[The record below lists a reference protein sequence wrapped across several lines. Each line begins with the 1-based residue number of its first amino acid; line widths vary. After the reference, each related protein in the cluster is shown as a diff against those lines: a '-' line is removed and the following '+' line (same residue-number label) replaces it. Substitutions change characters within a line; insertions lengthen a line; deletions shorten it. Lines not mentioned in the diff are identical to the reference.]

1 MAQSL
6 SKIHIRMNAFALPG
20 RTNENTINTQGVA
33 SLALGYAQSWAFSP
47 PRLPFVASSSQ
58 DLRMMISRLMTSLRS
73 VGLRTSLPPCGQWGY
88 AESREIPNARG
99 VSLSR
104 HSVDY
109 LPLVG
114 GSTTN
119 LVRFVFLKNQRA
131 FQRSKQPCV
140 CMDIWLKSCV
150 EKTNEPADEKR
161 IFDPLK
167 ERKRRVDLRLG
178 IFRGAI
184 A

>member
-1 MAQSL
+1 
-6 SKIHIRMNAFALPG
+6 MNAFALPG

-33 SLALGYAQSWAFSP
+33 SLALGYAQPWAFSP

-131 FQRSKQPCV
+131 FQRSKQLCV
-140 CMDIWLKSCV
+140 CMDIWLKSCAS
-150 EKTNEPADEKR
+150 KTNEPENGKR

-167 ERKRRVDLRLG
+167 ERKRRADLPKG
-178 IFRGAI
+178 IFRVAI

>member
-1 MAQSL
+1 MNFCPFGTCRKRAL
-6 SKIHIRMNAFALPG
+6 IETTFRMRKNPCPS
-20 RTNENTINTQGVA
+20 VA
-33 SLALGYAQSWAFSP
+33 P
-47 PRLPFVASSSQ
+47 PS
-58 DLRMMISRLMTSLRS
+58 RS
-73 VGLRTSLPPCGQWGY
+73 VCLTITPHGICVDRAICGRILPLVFSSAIGAWCLPPISPICTDSLFGCCGF
-88 AESREIPNARG
+88 AR
-99 VSLSR
+99 
-104 HSVDY
+104 HY

-150 EKTNEPADEKR
+150 EKTDEPADEKR
-161 IFDPLK
+161 TFDPLK
-167 ERKRRVDLRLG
+167 ERKRRADLPKG
-178 IFRGAI
+178 IFRVAI